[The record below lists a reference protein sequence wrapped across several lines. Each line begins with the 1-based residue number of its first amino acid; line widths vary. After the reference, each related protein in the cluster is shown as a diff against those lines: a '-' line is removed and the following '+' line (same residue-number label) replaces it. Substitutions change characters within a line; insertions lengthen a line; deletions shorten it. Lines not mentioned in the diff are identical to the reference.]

1 MKTTHVSEGS
11 LAAERRVVLSC
22 DQKDFAVRD
31 VIDTAWFRGDLQV
44 DWEQLLNARACEEL
58 ADHSNLD
65 ANDETLQ
72 SMSEEFRYE
81 RELLTAEETELWL
94 AGHDVSEEDFTNY
107 FLRNYWGK
115 HLNLKVEPQKTDF
128 PAATPE
134 LLELL
139 RIDLILSGRFDRHV
153 TDLSWRL
160 AALLENGKALA
171 VSLAEAEQFERSRFF
186 ERMGYTETELMDAL
200 ERLGRDPQWFRG
212 CLQMEAAYRRACDKL
227 LTDEQRARLLTTLR
241 LPLTRIEVES
251 MMVQSADAA
260 SEAVLC
266 LRENE
271 TSMSELAREC
281 DSTCE
286 RRRVFLGD
294 CSEEMQQALLSASP
308 GEILAPQREEDA
320 FVVCRLISKTEPTL
334 RDDEVIGRLDWRLL
348 QTHFSELTRG
358 CVRWAKGWEQIA

>member
-1 MKTTHVSEGS
+1 MFTGGVFAVTGNIPDPEWARIQKIAGALHELLAS
-11 LAAERRVVLSC
+11 LAQA
-22 DQKDFAVRD
+22 
-31 VIDTAWFRGDLQV
+31 
-44 DWEQLLNARACEEL
+44 
-58 ADHSNLD
+58 
-65 ANDETLQ
+65 
-72 SMSEEFRYE
+72 
-81 RELLTAEETELWL
+81 
-94 AGHDVSEEDFTNY
+94 
-107 FLRNYWGK
+107 
-115 HLNLKVEPQKTDF
+115 
-128 PAATPE
+128 
-134 LLELL
+134 
-139 RIDLILSGRFDRHV
+139 GRFDRHV

-171 VSLAEAEQFERSRFF
+171 VSLTEEEQFERSRFF

-200 ERLGRDPQWFRG
+200 ERLGRDPQWFTS

-227 LTDEQRARLLTTLR
+227 LTDEQRARLLTALR

-251 MMVQSADAA
+251 MMLQSADAA

-281 DSTCE
+281 DSACE

-308 GEILAPQREEDA
+308 EEILAPQRDEEA

-334 RDDEVIGRLDWRLL
+334 HDDEVIGRLQTGL
-348 QTHFSELTRG
+348 QRNQRRRDRERYLTMQTAMGPRSTTVANIPRCG
-358 CVRWAKGWEQIA
+358 

>member
-1 MKTTHVSEGS
+1 MKPTHVSAGS

-22 DQKDFAVRD
+22 DHKDFGVRD

-44 DWEQLLNARACEEL
+44 EWEQLLNARACEEL

-65 ANDETLQ
+65 AKDETLQ

-115 HLNLKVEPQKTDF
+115 HLNRKVQPQKTDF
-128 PAATPE
+128 PAAMPE

-139 RIDLILSGRFDRHV
+139 RVDLVLSGRFDRHV

-171 VSLAEAEQFERSRFF
+171 VSLTEAEQFERSRFF

-200 ERLGRDPQWFRG
+200 ERLGRDPQWFSG

-294 CSEEMQQALLSASP
+294 CSEEMQQALLSAPP